1 MNSANQNVDE
11 NIQNIDIDDIKDDKE
26 IERYSS
32 QLVNFY
38 QNYDF
43 LLRQLSKK
51 FDIRDYKAIPK
62 RKLNDIIL
70 KKVEEYSKD
79 SSKIQETIKQLL
91 ESQLTEGRQNLA
103 AKIQRLE
110 EDLVKANDD
119 KQKFEQENQNLQQ
132 RVQTL
137 ENEIEASKQN
147 LRFSLNELKL
157 HMENKPQIF
166 SQTEL
171 DHLTSDLALHQPPAK
186 DIEFITFNQIEKKI
200 LIQYRMDPNI
210 ELPPPRD
217 EEEVIPKQFFD
228 QLWNIFSDLCAK
240 ISQQNEATVS
250 LVEKLANFIQNENNQ
265 EGSNIEA
272 VKNSVTQ
279 KKDLLNQLLAAK
291 PDHYSFSEIQNR
303 IEELERRNLLECDSI
318 NNPTFEI
325 YQRLLDKNKEIISN
339 YEQIILQYIQRE

>member
-1 MNSANQNVDE
+1 MNSANSNIDE
-11 NIQNIDIDDIKDDKE
+11 NIDIDDIKDDKE

-32 QLVNFY
+32 QLLNFY
-38 QNYDF
+38 NNYDF

-51 FDIRDYKAIPK
+51 FEIRDYKAIPK

-91 ESQLTEGRQNLA
+91 ESQLSEGRQNMA
-103 AKIQRLE
+103 AKIERLE
-110 EDLVKANDD
+110 EELAKVNQEKRN
-119 KQKFEQENQNLQQ
+119 FEQENQNLQQ
-132 RVQTL
+132 RIQTL
-137 ENEIEASKQN
+137 ENEIEASKQSI
-147 LRFSLNELKL
+147 RFSLNELKL

-186 DIEFITFNQIEKKI
+186 DIEFITFNQVEKKI

-210 ELPPPRD
+210 ELPPPRV

-228 QLWNIFSDLCAK
+228 QLWNIFADLYAK
-240 ISQQNEATVS
+240 IAQQNELTVS

-265 EGSNIEA
+265 EASNIEA
-272 VKNSVTQ
+272 VKNSITQ
-279 KKDLLNQLLAAK
+279 KKDLLDQLLAAK
-291 PDHYSFSEIQNR
+291 PDHYSFSEIQQR
-303 IEELERRNLLECDSI
+303 IEDLEKRELLKWDSI
-318 NNPTFEI
+318 NARTLEI
-325 YQRLLDKNKEIISN
+325 YQSLLEKNKEIVSN
-339 YEQIILQYIQRE
+339 YEQIIVQYIQRE